1 MSRLVFTGD
10 SIKKKLSESI
20 KEEEKEEVK
29 LEPSS
34 KNEQDE
40 TAKKKRTFYLS
51 QYSNDKLNKLHAKM
65 VIQGN
70 KGSISEIIE
79 KAIDKL
85 YETEMSAHV
94 KNWGL
99 R

>member
-1 MSRLVFTGD
+1 MNRLVFTGD

-20 KEEEKEEVK
+20 QEKEKEEIK
-29 LEPSS
+29 LEHSS
-34 KNEQDE
+34 ESEPDE
-40 TAKKKRTFYLS
+40 NSKKKRTFYLS

-65 VIQGN
+65 IIQGN

-85 YETEMSAHV
+85 YESEMSAHV